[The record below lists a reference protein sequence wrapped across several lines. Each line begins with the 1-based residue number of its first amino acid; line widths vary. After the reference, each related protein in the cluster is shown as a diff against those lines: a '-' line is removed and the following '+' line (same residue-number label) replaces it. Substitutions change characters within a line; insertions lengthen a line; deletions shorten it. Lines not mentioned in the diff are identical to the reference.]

1 MSALDAEYAPV
12 WDAEAAG
19 PVEVGIDAIE
29 IERIAGVLERH
40 GSRFLQ
46 RVYTERERER
56 YGKRIP
62 ELAARFAA
70 KEATMKALGTGWG
83 RNVGWTEIEVY
94 RPSGGR
100 PEIRLHGKTAAFA
113 TSLGIRRFA
122 LALTHTAET
131 ALAEV
136 IAES

>member
-1 MSALDAEYAPV
+1 MIFGIGVDLAEVDRIRDA
-12 WDAEAAG
+12 
-19 PVEVGIDAIE
+19 
-29 IERIAGVLERH
+29 LERPT
-40 GSRFLQ
+40 GPRFRDRIFTSGEQ
-46 RVYTERERER
+46 AYCERR
-56 YGKRIP
+56 KRKY
-62 ELAARFAA
+62 ESYAARFAA
-70 KEATMKALGTGWG
+70 KEATMKALGSGWG

-113 TSLGIRRFA
+113 TSLGIRRLA

-131 ALAEV
+131 AMAEV